1 MTTDKTKWKVTRD
14 GKPVVGK
21 TLFDHFM
28 FQMTDMTHQR
38 LDAVAGMNES
48 ELTRL
53 TPEEAALLPEVIKA
67 LADTIDFGE
76 AKVDSEEWLLD
87 RLHEPQF
94 AARMK
99 CLLHSLHKNITSFA
113 DVMEGFDMVCT
124 YKMEGPK
131 KRKGDA

>member
-1 MTTDKTKWKVTRD
+1 MTTDKTEMKVTKD
-14 GKPVVGK
+14 GKPVISK
-21 TLFDHFM
+21 TIFNHFM

-38 LDAVAGMNES
+38 IDAVTHMNES

-76 AKVDSEEWLLD
+76 GKVDSEEWLLD
-87 RLHEPQF
+87 RLWEPQF

-99 CLLHSLHKNITSFA
+99 CLVHSLRKNITSFA

-124 YKMEGPK
+124 YKTEVAK
-131 KRKGDA
+131 KKKGDA